1 MEAKSLNLRIFNLIF
16 NIEMHKDNII
26 HEKFDIGVLLFFA
39 NVLKS
44 DYMRV
49 VRLGFSLGIVAQ
61 W

>member
-1 MEAKSLNLRIFNLIF
+1 MKNFEI
-16 NIEMHKDNII
+16 D
-26 HEKFDIGVLLFFA
+26 VLLFLA

>member
-1 MEAKSLNLRIFNLIF
+1 MKKI
-16 NIEMHKDNII
+16 
-26 HEKFDIGVLLFFA
+26 DIDVLLFFA